1 MKRVTLV
8 LALSLFAI
16 HFVQGQ
22 GGEDL
27 LMLKRFEGKPL
38 SRAVKYLQSKQQ
50 ASFSFSSGSID
61 EIVVPNLPDT
71 LASVGGFLKITLE
84 GTELSFELI
93 GSTFVIFE
101 AEQIP
106 SSKPAQRKDFDLSGV
121 VRDIDTGEALPF
133 ASVGMP
139 GTAIATTAN
148 SDGKFSLVKVPN
160 DTMLIAVRYLG
171 YKPLNYRLSAQNSQ
185 DFLALNLVKQ
195 ERVLP
200 SVVITA
206 ERDGM
211 LELGERVGQ
220 LAFNP
225 ADIARLPNLGEVDL
239 FAALRLL
246 PGVSSNAEASSG
258 LRIRGSASDEN
269 LILFD
274 GIVLYHVDHFFGFL
288 TAFNSNVVKNV
299 QVSKGGYGAKYGS
312 RASGLVDIT
321 GIDGNKKEPALSVET
336 GMLSAN
342 IVAELPIVENKASLV
357 FAYRRSFTGLLRTPA
372 YRSMFNNA
380 FNSSIPNVESNNID
394 VFEGDAVPD
403 FSFND
408 LNAKFHF
415 NPTEKDAIAI
425 SFYQGQDD
433 LKIAFGAEADGVTRI
448 SEDATNWGNRGGSFK
463 WSRKWNDRFYTYTNY
478 GISRYRSEL
487 NAEVSFFL
495 NEDQLLSRRFFEQG
509 VNLDDNTLRIDNTY
523 ELSTTSKLEFGV
535 WHSDYRI
542 LLQSQDQDFI
552 FSDSV
557 QAASLGALYLDYE
570 KRLGD
575 LTMKGG
581 LRTSQYSGIDKAYL
595 EPRISLTYQM
605 NEMLGLKAATG
616 RYYQMIRRLNE
627 RSLYFSI
634 PETWALAGETD
645 VPVLQS
651 DQYILGALVKY
662 SDWELDLEAYH
673 KVESGIVEFLFP
685 EFGIASGSL
694 DQFAVGG
701 ERRIFG
707 FDALLRRT
715 FGKQHVIFGYTW
727 LDARSRYEGVNNGD
741 FFRSLGVSQ
750 HELNAV
756 YKIGHNRWDLSG
768 SFVITSGLPYTPV
781 LGTFVVTLENGEQQQ
796 FVSLG
801 RVNSSRTSWNHR
813 LDLAATYTI
822 PLKRGALKCGL
833 AIYNAYNNMNVMF
846 IDYFEIPEEGTEFF
860 NLGRR
865 EVNGLGFTPSLFL
878 RLRI

>member
-1 MKRVTLV
+1 MKRVALV
-8 LALSLFAI
+8 LALSLCAV

-22 GGEDL
+22 DGKDPL
-27 LMLKRFEGKPL
+27 SLKRLEGKPL
-38 SRAVKYLQSKQQ
+38 TRAVKHLQIKLE

-61 EIVVPNLPDT
+61 KIIVPMLPDT
-71 LASVGGFLKITLE
+71 LTGVGGFLEITLK
-84 GTELSFELI
+84 GSGLAFERI
-93 GSTFVIFE
+93 GSTYVIFE
-101 AEQIP
+101 SDQKEV
-106 SSKPAQRKDFDLSGV
+106 SKPARRNNFDLSGV
-121 VRDIDTGEALPF
+121 VRDVDTGEALPF
-133 ASVGMP
+133 ASIGMP
-139 GTAIATTAN
+139 GTALATTAN

-171 YKPLNYRLSAQNSQ
+171 YKPLNFRLNAQNSK
-185 DFLALNLVKQ
+185 DFLALNMVKQ

-206 ERDGM
+206 ERDEM
-211 LELGERVGQ
+211 LELGERAGQ

-246 PGVSSNAEASSG
+246 PGVSSNTEASSG

-342 IVAELPIVENKASLV
+342 VVAELPIVENKASLV
-357 FAYRRSFTGLLRTPA
+357 LAYRRSYTGLLRTPT
-372 YRSMFNNA
+372 YRAMFNNV
-380 FNSSIPNVESNNID
+380 FNSSIPNVESNNVD

-408 LNAKFHF
+408 LNVKFHF
-415 NPTEKDAIAI
+415 NPTDKDAIAI

-433 LKIAFGAEADGVTRI
+433 LNIAFGAEADGVTRV
-448 SEDATNWGNRGGSFK
+448 SEDATNWGNRGGSIK
-463 WSRKWNDRFYTYTNY
+463 WSRKWNDRLFTYANY
-478 GISRYRSEL
+478 GISRYRSDL

-495 NEDQLLSRRFFEQG
+495 DGDQLLSRRFFEQG
-509 VNLDDNTLRIDNTY
+509 VNLNDNTLRIDNSY
-523 ELSTTSKLEFGV
+523 ELSTTSKLEFGA
-535 WHSDYRI
+535 WHSDYQV

-557 QAASLGALYLDYE
+557 QAATLGALYLDYE

-575 LTMKGG
+575 FSVKGG
-581 LRTSQYSGIDKAYL
+581 LRTSQYSGNDQAYL
-595 EPRISLTYQM
+595 EPRISLTYQI
-605 NEMLGLKAATG
+605 NKMLGLKAAGG

-634 PETWALAGETD
+634 PETWALSGETD

-651 DQYILGALVKY
+651 DQYILGALIKHRE
-662 SDWELDLEAYH
+662 WELDLEAYH

-694 DQFAVGG
+694 DQFAIGG

-707 FDALLRRT
+707 VDALLRRT
-715 FGKQHVIFGYTW
+715 FGKQHVLLGYTW

-750 HELNAV
+750 HEFNAV
-756 YKIGHNRWDLSG
+756 YKIGHNRWDFSG
-768 SFVITSGLPYTPV
+768 SFVLASGLPYTPV

-801 RVNSSRTSWNHR
+801 RLNSSRTSWNHR
-813 LDLAATYTI
+813 LDFAATYTI
-822 PLKRGALKCGL
+822 PLKRGVIKCGL
-833 AIYNAYNNMNVMF
+833 SIYNVYNNMNVMF